1 MTYLF
6 SFSLSET
13 ESLVFRTEQDK
24 FLLFSKHE
32 SSQETQIATYI
43 GGKWYFDNFQQ
54 RKLFFFLYNIY
65 KIEFGK
71 ALKSY
76 IKSIQEKFTK
86 RVTDKKKRAE
96 KKKVI
101 KKEEP
106 VAKEETKKK
115 VVVKK
120 KTDETTIDKKVV
132 VKKRRWLAINR
143 LCPAIF
149 I

>member
-76 IKSIQEKFTK
+76 IKSIQEK
-86 RVTDKKKRAE
+86 
-96 KKKVI
+96 
-101 KKEEP
+101 P
-106 VAKEETKKK
+106 
-115 VVVKK
+115 
-120 KTDETTIDKKVV
+120 KTYIITCA
-132 VKKRRWLAINR
+132 KRRIDIKVTKAKRNVSNWFYNN
-143 LCPAIF
+143 F
-149 I
+149 YGK